1 MLKTV
6 PNGTGGY
13 RQATSTSR
21 NLLPETTYQ
30 TPANPMP
37 VRTPDNSDSTTERWQ
52 AYTNGG
58 AAEDDARMLQKMK
71 EEEAQHLASLH
82 DPVVAAGSSSKSA
95 KLITV
100 SPQKATVSKNADL
113 LIDLDFGTDMYAV
126 QPPPG
131 FGTSSSANVASSN
144 GNPKGK
150 GKATVNLLD

>member
-71 EEEAQHLASLH
+71 EEEAQHLVS
-82 DPVVAAGSSSKSA
+82 AAGSSSKSA

-131 FGTSSSANVASSN
+131 FGTSLSANAASSSSN
-144 GNPKGK
+144 GKGN